1 MRAQSIR
8 STDGR
13 RPCRRRPVV
22 TLLLLAVG
30 LLATGVLP
38 LVARADHVRPVPN
51 DDPAAVVEAYAAAV
65 NAGDLEGIL
74 ALYAND
80 AVHIALPT
88 PDGSAGVCLGKEQ
101 FRLFYEQSVANR
113 DRLAV
118 VEDTLTVTGDRV
130 TFVAR
135 LASDPWRKL
144 GLESLEANVE
154 AIVVDGRFTTHV
166 VMLTPGSVR
175 ALLSALGTIPTPPAG
190 TEPVSEPHHGPL

>member
-1 MRAQSIR
+1 MRAQSVR

-38 LVARADHVRPVPN
+38 LVARADHVRPVQN

-65 NAGDLEGIL
+65 NAGDLAAIL

-88 PDGSAGVCLGKEQ
+88 ADGSAGVCLGKEQ
-101 FRLFYEQSVANR
+101 FRLWYEQSVANQ

-144 GLESLEANVE
+144 GIETLEADVE
-154 AIVVDGRFTTHV
+154 AVVADGRFTSHV
-166 VMLTPGSVR
+166 VMLAPGSVR
-175 ALLSALGTIPTPPAG
+175 ALLTALGTIPGAPAG
-190 TEPVSEPHHGPL
+190 AEPVSEPQHRR